1 MNRQHFIAI
10 GGAIALF
17 FLLYFGCDVKSKEQ
31 KAVATARTLTTDI
44 LAPET
49 LIEQATKEL
58 DAAQR
63 AQVQA
68 MSSKADAEKTP
79 ASLEAASKAWYEAGH
94 AEVAAIYAE
103 RVAEADK
110 TDERWAIAGS
120 NYYLALQK
128 AADPTLRE
136 FCSRKAVSCFQNAA
150 SLNPSKIEHRL
161 NMALVFTENPPAD
174 NPMKGILQL
183 RELDGQNPN
192 NATINFQLARLAI
205 KTGQFERAIDRLEKI
220 LTKEPNNGRLLCLLA
235 DAYAGANS
243 PKAGE
248 AAKKCQAVSQ

>member
-1 MNRQHFIAI
+1 MSKQHFIAI

-31 KAVATARTLTTDI
+31 NAVDTARALTTEI

-49 LIEQATKEL
+49 LIEQATKQL

-63 AQVQA
+63 ATISQLT
-68 MSSKADAEKTP
+68 SKAEAEKTP
-79 ASLEAASKAWYEAGH
+79 SVLEAVSKAWYDAGH

-103 RVAEADK
+103 RVATADK
-110 TDERWAIAGS
+110 SDERWSIAGA

-128 AADPTLRE
+128 AQDPTLRE
-136 FCSRKAVSCFQNAA
+136 FCSRKAVECFQNAA
-150 SLNPSKIEHRL
+150 SMNPSKIEHRL
-161 NMALVFTENPPAD
+161 NMALVYTENPPAD

-192 NATINFQLARLAI
+192 NAMINYQLARLAI
-205 KTGQFERAIDRLEKI
+205 KTGQFDRAIDRLEKI
-220 LTKEPNNGRLLCLLA
+220 LAKEPNNGRLVCLLA
-235 DAYAGANS
+235 DAYAGANN

-248 AAKKCQAVSQ
+248 AAKQCAAIGQ